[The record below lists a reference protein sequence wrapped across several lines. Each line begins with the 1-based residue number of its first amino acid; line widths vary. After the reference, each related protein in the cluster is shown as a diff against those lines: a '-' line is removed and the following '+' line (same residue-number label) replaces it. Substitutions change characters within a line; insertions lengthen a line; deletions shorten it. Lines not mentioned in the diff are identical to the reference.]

1 MAHNLIPIGI
11 DLGTTY
17 SVVAAVSASG
27 NVDVIRNDAGGE
39 KTPSV
44 VLFEDS
50 RSIVVGDDA
59 KEAITFTPDRVVS
72 AIKRHMGE
80 RHPLEFD
87 GVEWGPEAISAL
99 VLTALADAASAE
111 LGVQKSRLGVVVTV
125 PAYFGIGEREA
136 TSQAAEIAGLHLLE
150 LIPEPQAAAL
160 FHSPNA
166 TPGENVLVFD
176 LGGGTFDTTL
186 LQFTAKG
193 PQCVVVDGHS
203 SLGGIDWDARLAEL
217 LRSKF
222 LAATELDEYDLDDDF
237 EEGLASQAEAL
248 KTALTTRAS
257 HSVMLRSGRS
267 SARVSVSRAEFE
279 EACTVL
285 VDECARVVERTLA
298 EGAARGISRVDGV
311 VLVGGST
318 RMPMIPSFLE
328 QRFGI
333 PARIAEPDLAVVKG
347 AALHAWSLCGRP
359 GGGSGLVS
367 RAVPNKLVTT
377 NVLPRGLGVVYYDSA
392 DPEGLTKRIHFLVRK
407 HDRLPITDAEATFAT
422 ILDGQK
428 TVRVELYEQLGEEM
442 SDRLDHNRKVF
453 DGEISGLGNLPGG
466 SPITLSISIDA
477 VGLITDIKAVEKRSG
492 RPLTIRAFLEGVAD
506 SAQVSSDKEAVSMLS
521 VTT

>member
-1 MAHNLIPIGI
+1 MTKNLIPIGI

-17 SVVAAVSASG
+17 SVVAAVGAGG
-27 NVDVIRNDAGGE
+27 NVDVIRNDAGSE

-44 VLFEDS
+44 VLFDDS
-50 RSIVVGDDA
+50 RNVVVGDEAKDA
-59 KEAITFTPDRVVS
+59 IAFTPDRVVS

-87 GVEWGPEAISAL
+87 GVVWGPEAISAF
-99 VLTALADAASAE
+99 VLAALADAAAAR
-111 LGVQKSRLGVVVTV
+111 LGVEKSRLGVVVTV

-166 TPGENVLVFD
+166 APGENVLVFD

-193 PQCVVVDGHS
+193 PQCVVVDGHA
-203 SLGGIDWDARLAEL
+203 SLGGIDWDERLGEV
-217 LRSKF
+217 LRAKF
-222 LAATELDEYDLDDDF
+222 LDATGLDEYDLDDDF
-237 EEGLASQAEAL
+237 EEGLSAQAEVL
-248 KTALTTRAS
+248 KMALTTRAS
-257 HSVMLRSGRS
+257 HSVMLRSGGS
-267 SARVSVSRAEFE
+267 SARVSVSRIEFE
-279 EACTVL
+279 AACTVL

-298 EGAARGISRVDGV
+298 AGSTRGISRVHGV

-318 RMPMIPSFLE
+318 RMPMIPEFLE
-328 QRFGI
+328 KRFGI
-333 PARIAEPDLAVVKG
+333 PARIAEPDLAVAKG

-359 GGGSGLVS
+359 GSGGGLAA
-367 RAVPNKLVTT
+367 RAVPARFTPTYVIPK
-377 NVLPRGLGVVYYDSA
+377 GLGFLYYDSA
-392 DPEGLTKRIHFLVRK
+392 DPEGSTTRIHFVVK
-407 HDRLPITDAEATFAT
+407 QHDRLPVVDAEATFAT

-428 TVRVELYEQLGEEM
+428 SVRIEMYEQLGDEM
-442 SDRLDHNRKVF
+442 SDRPEDNRKVF
-453 DGEISGLGNLPGG
+453 DGELTDLGYLPAG
-466 SPITLSISIDA
+466 SPLTLLISVDVTGRIHD
-477 VGLITDIKAVEKRSG
+477 VKAMAKLNG
-492 RPLTIRAFLEGVAD
+492 RRLQVRAFLEGVAD
-506 SAQVSSDKEAVSMLS
+506 TAQVIADRGVVSKLS